1 MTISPRTRVIALL
14 SLSVLV
20 ALVSIQ
26 TAFARIINNTID
38 SNAVVADNGR
48 HLVVTGPIACDSS
61 ERVEIRVT
69 VTQRTTGALAEG
81 LTAVLCTGELQQWT
95 VHAPTHGNEPF
106 EEGAAVAVALARTTE
121 RGHATDAHQWLVP
134 ITLTAE

>member
-1 MTISPRTRVIALL
+1 MTISPRTRVIALV

-26 TAFARIINNTID
+26 TAFARVVFNTID
-38 SNAVVADNGR
+38 PNAVVADNGR
-48 HLVVTGPIACDSS
+48 HLVVTGPIACDSG
-61 ERVEIRVT
+61 ERVAIRVT

-81 LTAVLCTGELQQWT
+81 LTAVVCTGELQQWT
-95 VHAPTHGNEPF
+95 VHARTQGNEPF
-106 EEGAAVAVALARTTE
+106 EEGPALAVGLARTTE
-121 RGHATDAHQWLVP
+121 RGYATDAHQWLVP